1 MERSDQ
7 ERNATEVKRPEART
21 RRRCVTAL
29 EGQDEVGAGDARKL
43 RVVKR

>member
-1 MERSDQ
+1 MEKSDQ

-21 RRRCVTAL
+21 RRRCATAL
-29 EGQDEVGAGDARKL
+29 EGQDEVVAGDAGEL